1 MLQELTAKSP
11 EELQIILNQLIK
23 RVQPVFGAKLK
34 KVVLFGSYA
43 RGDYDA
49 ESDVDLML
57 MINED
62 EQQLRKYRYQVL
74 DIYTDINLKYDVLIS
89 GILQDYNKFNKY
101 LNVLPFYDAVNKEG
115 VVVYGH

>member
-1 MLQELTAKSP
+1 MLQQLTAKSP
-11 EELQIILNQLIK
+11 EELDQILNELTE
-23 RVQPVFGAKLK
+23 RVLPVFGDKLK
-34 KVVLFGSYA
+34 KIVLFGSYA

-49 ESDVDLML
+49 ESDIDIML

-62 EQQLRKYRYQVL
+62 EQQLRNYRHQIR

-101 LNVLPFYDAVNKEG
+101 LKVLPFYNIVNKEG
-115 VVVYGH
+115 IVVYRQ